1 MDRYGGI
8 PKIFADYKSIDVSG
22 NAIGTD
28 NRKTRF
34 KNSNNEMGVS
44 KAILTDAEAASYTY
58 DTVIVGNDQWNPRK
72 FICTKPQVWK

>member
-1 MDRYGGI
+1 
-8 PKIFADYKSIDVSG
+8 
-22 NAIGTD
+22 
-28 NRKTRF
+28 
-34 KNSNNEMGVS
+34 MGVS